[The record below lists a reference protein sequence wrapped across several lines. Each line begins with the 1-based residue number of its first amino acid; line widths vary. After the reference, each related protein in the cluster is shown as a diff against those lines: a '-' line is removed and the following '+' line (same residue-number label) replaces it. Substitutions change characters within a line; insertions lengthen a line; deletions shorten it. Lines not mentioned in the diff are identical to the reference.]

1 MSRSLIPNSTQIP
14 DVILDHWMGH
24 LSGAE
29 FKVVMYIARRTYG
42 FGKDSDTI
50 SLNQLARGIRMRR
63 GGQLDYGT
71 GLSRSSVKS
80 ACASLVGRGVL
91 VKTQATVA
99 GSDEPDEN
107 TYRLN
112 LYAPVILEGGPE
124 PEPPTSSDQEPEVG
138 QKITHVGQKSA
149 YLHRKS
155 EVGQKLAQGRPKNSP
170 EVGQKLAP
178 QETAEQ
184 ETVLQETA
192 AADADPVERPKSRQ
206 RAKGTAAA
214 AEPDREKAE
223 DSSPADPALVAS
235 LIAADLNR
243 ADAERL
249 ARTRPDECRLQ
260 LAYLPFKTDLDNPGG
275 YLRRAIEG
283 GFPPPREHKAAQ
295 AKEERERKKREE
307 AERRK
312 ALETAQKAQEAAE
325 ALRVDEYIGRIEKEA
340 PETFAGFL
348 RYVERKRSEVRA
360 KFQNMT
366 PSIRARMLAD
376 LDTPEKRRELFT
388 QWQALSRQET
398 DTQGEWQQ
406 LSILDT
412 SLQGNRNGNAGN
424 KEAADETTDK
434 ESDRA
439 RIAHLI
445 QASLGAT
452 SG

>member
-112 LYAPVILEGGPE
+112 LYAPCHFRRWPGTGTVNLERPGNGGGSKNNPRGSE
-124 PEPPTSSDQEPEVG
+124 IDLP
-138 QKITHVGQKSA
+138 
-149 YLHRKS
+149 HRES
-155 EVGQKLAQGRPKNSP
+155 EVGQKLAQGRPKNSH

-192 AADADPVERPKSRQ
+192 ADTAPVEHPKSRQ
-206 RAKGTAAA
+206 RAKG
-214 AEPDREKAE
+214 
-223 DSSPADPALVAS
+223 L
-235 LIAADLNR
+235 LLLLN
-243 ADAERL
+243 
-249 ARTRPDECRLQ
+249 
-260 LAYLPFKTDLDNPGG
+260 
-275 YLRRAIEG
+275 
-283 GFPPPREHKAAQ
+283 
-295 AKEERERKKREE
+295 
-307 AERRK
+307 
-312 ALETAQKAQEAAE
+312 
-325 ALRVDEYIGRIEKEA
+325 RIEKRQR
-340 PETFAGFL
+340 TL
-348 RYVERKRSEVRA
+348 
-360 KFQNMT
+360 
-366 PSIRARMLAD
+366 ARQ
-376 LDTPEKRRELFT
+376 TRPWSRP
-388 QWQALSRQET
+388 LSPPT
-398 DTQGEWQQ
+398 
-406 LSILDT
+406 
-412 SLQGNRNGNAGN
+412 
-424 KEAADETTDK
+424 
-434 ESDRA
+434 
-439 RIAHLI
+439 
-445 QASLGAT
+445 
-452 SG
+452 